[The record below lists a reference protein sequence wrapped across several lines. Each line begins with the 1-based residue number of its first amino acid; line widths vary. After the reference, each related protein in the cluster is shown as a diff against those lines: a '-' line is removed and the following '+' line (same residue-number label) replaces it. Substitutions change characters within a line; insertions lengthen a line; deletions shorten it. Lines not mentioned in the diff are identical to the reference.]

1 MPHASFKI
9 IPGVDTNKTPALN
22 EAAVSQSNLVRFFP
36 DRTGAGLAQ
45 KVGGWTQYVSGSN
58 SNVVR
63 ALNGWLD
70 LANDQWLA
78 IGSEG
83 AGGLY
88 AQNVTLGT
96 SKSITPN
103 EIIDNITVN
112 GTTQGISTSAG
123 SDFVTVYSTV
133 TPTVFDYVYFPTQV
147 SVGNL
152 LLFGAY
158 EVTNPI
164 GDPNPIS
171 YQINVGATQQI
182 ATISSAVATVG
193 RNVTVNF
200 STPHTFYATQQIVVS
215 GSSLP
220 PSNNSFNNNL
230 AVPYFTIDTVTP
242 YSITY
247 NQTAYSQV
255 ESAYGGTVNAY
266 VQYGGLTPKFTT
278 TTNTA
283 KVTVTL
289 INHGLSPGSAFN
301 IPIATTVG
309 GITLSGLYTVV
320 GPYNY
325 NTFTIYADSAA
336 TSSASV
342 YENGDATSGK
352 IRQQFFV
359 ALQTDFS
366 PGDNSVYGGTGDP
379 ETGRYGD
386 GVYSTGQVP
395 LGQTGSPI
403 QADDWSLDNW
413 GEILISNPING
424 PIYYWQPSG
433 GSVTNSSYIPNSP
446 FINRGV
452 FVAMPQRQLIAYGS
466 SFSNYQDPLLIRWSD
481 VEDFSTWQGT
491 ANNQAGSFRLPT
503 GNKIVGGMQ
512 SAQQAFIWT
521 DLDAWSMQY
530 IGPPYIYSFNK
541 IGSNAGLIGRK
552 AMGQLAG
559 ATYWMSQKQFFRLAG
574 QGPELIPCPVWDQ
587 VFQNLYV
594 SPTTGTVDAN
604 GNPWFDRIRCAPNT
618 QFNEIVWYYPAAVV
632 PVLDANGIPTGE
644 TVAGTGENNAYVR
657 FNISLGQW
665 DYGYQNPNSTDV
677 LVART
682 AWIDQS
688 ILGPPIGAASTNSV
702 DSTSLQNFIYQHETS
717 NMANGKPIESF
728 MKTGYFALAEGDQQ
742 IFIDQVWPDMK
753 WGTTNGSQDA
763 IVNLTFYVL
772 NYVGDTPK
780 QYTYEMTQS
789 TEYLSVRM
797 RGRFVAI
804 SVSGTNAEANADTFW
819 RLGNIRYRFMPDG
832 KY

>member
-83 AGGLY
+83 TGGLY

-96 SKSITPN
+96 SKNITPN
-103 EIIDNITVN
+103 EIIDDITLS
-112 GTTQGISTSAG
+112 GSQGISTTAG
-123 SDFVTVYSTV
+123 SDFVTVYSSIV
-133 TPTVFDYVYFPTQV
+133 PTVFDYVYFPTQI

-158 EVTNPI
+158 EVSNPLSS
-164 GDPNPIS
+164 PIS
-171 YQINVGATQQI
+171 YKINVGATQQI
-182 ATISSAVATVG
+182 STISSVTTG
-193 RNVTVNF
+193 SDRTVTVNF
-200 STPHTFYATQQIVVS
+200 SSQHNFYAGQSVFVF

-220 PSNNSFNNNL
+220 TSGVTFNGT
-230 AVPYFTIDTVTP
+230 FTVT
-242 YSITY
+242 TT
-247 NQTAYSQV
+247 TAYSINYIQTGYTTV
-255 ESAYGGTVNAY
+255 ENAYGGTVNANI
-266 VQYGGLTPKFTT
+266 QYGGLTPQFTT
-278 TTNTA
+278 ATNTA

-309 GITLSGLYTVV
+309 GVTLSGLYTVTEV
-320 GPYNY
+320 LSY

-336 TSSASV
+336 TSSATAG
-342 YENGDATSGK
+342 ENADK
-352 IRQQFFV
+352 IRQNFFV
-359 ALQTDFS
+359 ALQSDFS
-366 PGDNSVYGGTGDP
+366 GGNNSVYGGTG
-379 ETGRYGD
+379 TGKYGD

-395 LGQTGSPI
+395 LGDIGDPI
-403 QADDWSLDNW
+403 QANDWALDNW

-594 SPTTGTVDAN
+594 SPTTGTLDPN

-702 DSTSLQNFIYQHETS
+702 NSTSLQNFIYQHETS

-819 RLGNIRYRFMPDG
+819 RLGNIRYRFQPDG